1 MRTAQGES
9 IQLGGFC
16 RSSIFASSSKLIGE
30 LLLGVLPDDG
40 FNGGWGLGRHR
51 GNSFA
56 IRRRKLMVV
65 CHSSSWVRK

>member
-9 IQLGGFC
+9 FQFGGRC
-16 RSSIFASSSKLIGE
+16 RSSTFASSAKLLGE
-30 LLLGVLPDDG
+30 LLLGVLADDG
-40 FNGGWGLGRHR
+40 FDGGWDLGRHR

-56 IRRRKLMVV
+56 MRRRKLTVV